1 MSSSPHFGTGQ
12 THLNS
17 DAKIADEGRPQGAP
31 LPIVFSRRYA
41 LGRAPTRGAPTDC
54 LLSALCPGEG
64 THKGRPY
71 QLPSLGVMPWGGH
84 PQGAPLPIAFSRR
97 YALGRAPTRG
107 APTNCLLSALCPGEG
122 THKGRPYQLPS
133 LGVMPWGGHPQ
144 GAPLPIAFSRR
155 YALGRAPTRGAPT
168 DCLLSALCPGEGTHK
183 GRPYRLFSFGVMAG
197 EGRPQGA
204 PLPIVFFRR
213 YGRGRAPTRGAPTD
227 CLFSA
232 LWPGEGAHKGRPY
245 RLFSFGVM
253 AGGGHPQG
261 APLPIAF
268 SRRYALGRAPT
279 RGAPTDC
286 FLSALWP
293 GKGAHKGRPYQLS
306 FFGVMPW
313 GGHPQGALLPIA
325 FSRRYALGRAPTRG
339 APTNCL
345 LLALCP
351 GEGTHKGR
359 PYQLSFFGV
368 MAGGGHP
375 QGAPLPIVFS
385 RRYGLGRAPTRGAPT
400 DCFLSAL
407 WPGEGTHK
415 GRPYRLF
422 SFGVMPW
429 GGHPQGAPL
438 PIAFSRRYG
447 LGRAPTRG
455 APTNCLLS
463 ALCPGKGTHK
473 GRPYRFA
480 ALGRAPTRGA
490 PTRFR
495 QPHVG
500 LSQFD
505 AIALHF
511 GMHPA
516 AMGRA
521 RAQFGSPRS
530 CCKGNCRRSKDG
542 TDLSVFVPERKA
554 KAHRGHEG

>member
-17 DAKIADEGRPQGAP
+17 VAKIADEGRPQGAP
-31 LPIVFSRRYA
+31 LPIAFSWRYA
-41 LGRAPTRGAPTDC
+41 LGRAPTRGAPTNC

-71 QLPSLGVMPWGGH
+71 QLSSLGVMPWGGH

-155 YALGRAPTRGAPT
+155 YGLGRAPTRGAPT
-168 DCLLSALCPGEGTHK
+168 NCLLSALCPGEGTHK
-183 GRPYRLFSFGVMAG
+183 GRPYQLPSLGVV
-197 EGRPQGA
+197 P
-204 PLPIVFFRR
+204 
-213 YGRGRAPTRGAPTD
+213 
-227 CLFSA
+227 
-232 LWPGEGAHKGRPY
+232 W
-245 RLFSFGVM
+245 
-253 AGGGHPQG
+253 GGHPQG
-261 APLPIAF
+261 APLPIA
-268 SRRYALGRAPT
+268 
-279 RGAPTDC
+279 
-286 FLSALWP
+286 
-293 GKGAHKGRPYQLS
+293 
-306 FFGVMPW
+306 
-313 GGHPQGALLPIA
+313 
-325 FSRRYALGRAPTRG
+325 
-339 APTNCL
+339 
-345 LLALCP
+345 
-351 GEGTHKGR
+351 
-359 PYQLSFFGV
+359 
-368 MAGGGHP
+368 
-375 QGAPLPIVFS
+375 FS

-407 WPGEGTHK
+407 WPGEGAHKGRPYQLPSLGVMPWGGHPQGAPLPIVFFRRYGRGRAPTRGAPTDCFLSALWPGEGAHK
-415 GRPYRLF
+415 GRPYRL
-422 SFGVMPW
+422 SFLGVMAWGGRPQGAPLPIAFSRRYGLGRAPTRGAPTNCLLSALWPEKGAHKGRPYQLPSLGVMAW

-438 PIAFSRRYG
+438 PIAFSRRYA

-554 KAHRGHEG
+554 KAHGGHEG